1 MSLFFDDF
9 KNFGGFLM
17 SNLSHYFIA
26 IPLDHALKDYFSIWQ
41 DSLKEQLS
49 YKEWPHKQDLHIT
62 LKFLG
67 PVAPETLKGLIHE
80 LKTIEQLKEFEL
92 TVGTIGT
99 FGNPLKPRVL
109 WAGVEK
115 TDELVVLQ
123 YQVEECA
130 GRIGFAKENRE
141 YRPHITLAKKWAE
154 GRNNG
159 SLADI
164 KNKYN
169 DQRKLYVNEV
179 VIYQIFPSRSPKY
192 EIIQTY
198 HLS

>member
-41 DSLKEQLS
+41 DSLKEQLPYKQWP
-49 YKEWPHKQDLHIT
+49 YKEDLHIT

-67 PVAPETLKGLIHE
+67 PVEPNKLNDLINKLKG
-80 LKTIEQLKEFEL
+80 IEQLKEFEL

-115 TDELVVLQ
+115 TDELVVLHN
-123 YQVEECA
+123 QVEECA
-130 GRIGFAKENRE
+130 ERVGFAKENRE

-154 GRNNG
+154 GRNDS
-159 SLADI
+159 SLAGI